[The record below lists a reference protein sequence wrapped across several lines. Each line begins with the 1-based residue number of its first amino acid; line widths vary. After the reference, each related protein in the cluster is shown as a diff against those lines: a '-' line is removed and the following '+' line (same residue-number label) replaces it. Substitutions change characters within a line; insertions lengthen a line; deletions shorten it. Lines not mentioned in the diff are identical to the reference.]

1 MLPTWRLDASSPLG
15 NWSEIGATRKLPHP
29 LLPPGINTINPGVVQ
44 VGSGL
49 GGDCLSE
56 VMGHPAIIL
65 DVAVALR
72 WCASC

>member
-1 MLPTWRLDASSPLG
+1 M
-15 NWSEIGATRKLPHP
+15 LPHP

-49 GGDCLSE
+49 GGDCLPE
-56 VMGHPAIIL
+56 VMGNPVIIL
-65 DVAVALR
+65 DGAVALR